1 MALNARKFKD
11 RLLTYVLWSS
21 MILVIIVL
29 LSILAFIVTQG
40 IGAIS
45 IEFLTQ
51 PPRNSMTEGGI
62 LTPLIG
68 TLQLIIVSMMFSL
81 PVGVCTAI
89 YLVEY
94 AKEDIYTTTLR
105 LAIRSLAGIPS
116 VVYGL
121 FGLSFFCILLRFKP
135 SLLSAGLTLGCLALP
150 LILGAAETALQ
161 AVPQSLRDAAYALGA
176 TKWQTISKVVIPAA
190 LPSVL
195 TGAILSVGRVAGET
209 APIMFTGAAFFTPGI
224 AKSLFDEVMALPF
237 HVYVLATAG
246 TFIDKTRPLQYGAI
260 LVLMALVLGITLIG
274 VIMRAK
280 LSRRDYLM

>member
-1 MALNARKFKD
+1 MAC
-11 RLLTYVLWSS
+11 VLQ
-21 MILVIIVL
+21 
-29 LSILAFIVTQG
+29 FIW
-40 IGAIS
+40 
-45 IEFLTQ
+45 L
-51 PPRNSMTEGGI
+51 
-62 LTPLIG
+62 
-68 TLQLIIVSMMFSL
+68 
-81 PVGVCTAI
+81 
-89 YLVEY
+89 EY

-135 SLLSAGLTLGCLALP
+135 SLAGRINLGLFGSPAYSRGSRDSLASRTTKP
-150 LILGAAETALQ
+150 KGC
-161 AVPQSLRDAAYALGA
+161 SLRLGA